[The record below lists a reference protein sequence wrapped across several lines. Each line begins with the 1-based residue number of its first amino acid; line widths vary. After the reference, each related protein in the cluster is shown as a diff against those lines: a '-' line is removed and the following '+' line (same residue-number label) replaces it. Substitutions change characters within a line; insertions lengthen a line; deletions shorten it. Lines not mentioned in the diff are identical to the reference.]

1 MRNVSSPLLLVDQDL
16 RGMASRTVGRRSMQ
30 TRAPRMPLE
39 NVIRALHGEMMVGMD
54 QPTRAADRGLQADLS
69 ELLVA
74 VSHR

>member
-16 RGMASRTVGRRSMQ
+16 RVVASRTVGRRTMQ
-30 TRAPRMPLE
+30 TCAPRMALE
-39 NVIRALHGEMMVGMD
+39 NVICALHGEMMAGMD
-54 QPTRAADRGLQADLS
+54 QPTRAAVRGLQAGLC